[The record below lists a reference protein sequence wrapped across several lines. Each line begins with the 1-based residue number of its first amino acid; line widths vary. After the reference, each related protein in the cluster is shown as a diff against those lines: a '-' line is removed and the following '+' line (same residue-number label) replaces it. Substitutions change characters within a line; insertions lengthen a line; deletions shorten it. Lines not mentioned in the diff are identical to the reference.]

1 MNTFS
6 NIREIGA
13 MNRQEFETTC
23 MQHTAN
29 AYLGDHL
36 LLCKVLTKYKMYV
49 DTRDMGIAP
58 HLIMDGYWES
68 WLTQCLARIVQ
79 PGFVCIDIGANLG
92 YYSLLMSEL
101 GGNGGRTIAIE
112 PNPNMCRLLRM
123 SEFLHGWNFDIVEKA
138 IADKEGEAT
147 LTIPDKSFGGATL
160 NGNPGAP
167 FGGTTKVN
175 VPVTTVDAIV
185 ADLQLPKVDVIKI
198 DVEGLEPR
206 VFDGMKKTIADN
218 PGLQLIIEYSPFM
231 YDDKK
236 PFSDFL
242 FNHFVINRIKDVDQ
256 TETLDKQGM
265 EALLKLT
272 DHTDLHLVRHH
283 KL

>member
-1 MNTFS
+1 MTTFS
-6 NIREIGA
+6 NIRDIGA
-13 MNRQEFETTC
+13 MSRHEFETTC
-23 MQHTAN
+23 MEHTTN
-29 AYLGDHL
+29 AYLGDYL
-36 LLCKVLTKYKMYV
+36 SLCKVLTKYKMYV

-101 GGNGGRTIAIE
+101 SGHSGRTVAIE

-123 SEFLHGWNFDIVEKA
+123 SEFLHGWNFDVVEKA

-147 LTIPDKSFGGATL
+147 LTIPDKSFGGASL

-167 FGGTTKVN
+167 FGSTTKVS
-175 VPVTTVDAIV
+175 VGVTTVDAIV
-185 ADLQLPKVDVIKI
+185 AELRLSKVDVIKI

-206 VFDGMKKTIADN
+206 VFDGMKKTIANN

-231 YDDKK
+231 YNDKK
-236 PFSDFL
+236 VFSDFL
-242 FNHFVINRIKDVDQ
+242 FQHFVVNRIKDVD
-256 TETLDKQGM
+256 TVETLDKQGM
-265 EALLKLT
+265 EALLQLT
-272 DHTDLHLVRHH
+272 DHTDLYLLRR
-283 KL
+283 